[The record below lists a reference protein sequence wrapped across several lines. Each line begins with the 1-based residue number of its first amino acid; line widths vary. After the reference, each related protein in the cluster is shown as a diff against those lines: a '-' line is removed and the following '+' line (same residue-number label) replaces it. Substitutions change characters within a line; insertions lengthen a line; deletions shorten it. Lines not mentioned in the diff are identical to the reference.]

1 MHALDPSVVRV
12 AAARPDARSAI
23 TDVVGGLDL
32 PRPPR
37 VMIPAYY
44 GASPREGSGVMDP
57 LAAVGAEVSVYPVT
71 TALEVDVEAYRLMLA
86 EVRPDVVMLIHWF
99 GWVDPA
105 VAILVDLAHAAGA
118 FVLED
123 QAHSMLTDLVG
134 RGSGR
139 WGDAS
144 AVSVHKS
151 LPLPGGL
158 LISRRVG
165 AGTVGLDGVDVTF
178 DEAPRFTAS
187 DLATTAERRRR
198 LAGEGVDLLS
208 DGLEPLVPLRR
219 TIPDDVV
226 PMNLPVLVPPSERQR
241 LYEEMNDSGVRV
253 ACLYYRLGPG
263 IDPEKHPASLWLSQ
277 RLMNVPLDSATEQA
291 GIAGILHDLARRALG
306 AHA

>member
-1 MHALDPSVVRV
+1 MPAPDLSLVRV
-12 AAARPDARSAI
+12 AGARPDARSAI
-23 TDVVGGLDL
+23 AEVVGGLGL
-32 PRPPR
+32 QRPPR

-57 LAAVGAEVSVYPVT
+57 LLAVGADVSVYPVT
-71 TALEVDVEAYRLMLA
+71 TALEVDVEAYRRMLDK
-86 EVRPDVVMLIHWF
+86 VKPDVVMLIHWF

-105 VAILVDLAHAAGA
+105 ATTLVELARESEA

-134 RGSGR
+134 GGAGR

-158 LISRRVG
+158 LITRRV
-165 AGTVGLDGVDVTF
+165 APGTVALDGVDVTF
-178 DEAPRFTAS
+178 DGPPGFTAAE
-187 DLATTAERRRR
+187 LAPTAERRRR
-198 LAGEGVDLLS
+198 LAAEGIALLS
-208 DGLEPLVPLRR
+208 DGLEPLVPLRG
-219 TIPDDVV
+219 TVPHDVV

-241 LYEEMNDSGVRV
+241 LYEEMNGSGVRV

-263 IDPEKHPASLWLSQ
+263 IDPEEHPASRWLSE
-277 RLMNVPLDSATEQA
+277 RLMNIPLDSATEQA
-291 GIAGILHDLARRALG
+291 GIAGILHDLARRALR